1 MLGTQSRF
9 QAAFAC
15 CFTPSHVYGDRHL
28 CTSTTS
34 TRHPLRGLTVGR
46 GALGARVGLP
56 AGPHDGDGGSL
67 EARLAARPSPL
78 LAVEG
83 LTVGGGPGLAVAG
96 VDMNGVVEMV
106 GVMFEVPVGFKGQLR
121 ALEACGRGM

>member
-1 MLGTQSRF
+1 MLCLLVDLILVLLLAKHFRV
-9 QAAFAC
+9 
-15 CFTPSHVYGDRHL
+15 PS
-28 CTSTTS
+28 SPS
-34 TRHPLRGLTVGR
+34 SRHPLRGLTVGR
-46 GALGARVGLP
+46 GALAARVGPP

-106 GVMFEVPVGFKGQLR
+106 GVLWLGSLFG
-121 ALEACGRGM
+121 